1 MAKAPKPI
9 KPEGEALELAVP
21 PNPVA
26 GAPTGMIDTVVV
38 VPRTV
43 VVVPRTVVVVPRTVV
58 VVART
63 VVVVAGT
70 VVVVVPA
77 VVVVVGGAAEHVE
90 ASMVFALSVT
100 PPVWAR
106 TRPCTVAL
114 LRSEIDVNAIIDPLK
129 FVVEPS
135 VADEP
140 TCQKTVHGV
149 TPPVNTTELA
159 DAVISVETAWK
170 MNTEPTGPFNVSWPV
185 RPSDVALL

>member
-38 VPRTV
+38 VTGEV
-43 VVVPRTVVVVPRTVV
+43 VVVPPAVVVVVPP
-58 VVART
+58 A
-63 VVVVAGT
+63 
-70 VVVVVPA
+70 VVVVVPPAVVVVPPAVVVVPPA

-140 TCQKTVHGV
+140 RWEEHT
-149 TPPVNTTELA
+149 
-159 DAVISVETAWK
+159 
-170 MNTEPTGPFNVSWPV
+170 
-185 RPSDVALL
+185 